1 MDYSSR
7 NSAFNYSGGPS
18 ATEPLYQSFH
28 GNTEPNW
35 PQHETTPGP
44 VYYRQYASHDSI
56 DVSIQ
61 VSNVRTQ
68 AHVPTSEHSSFLP
81 EDIGTS
87 QFMNGS
93 STPRVPARHRAPTD
107 QLADVR
113 QLPFTEHQHVLPA
126 PFQHYDPQVTMQQ
139 QPQQLAHYTGVLQ
152 YSRRPIALSPS
163 LPTVACPPGAV
174 TFQGTYDSRP
184 ATSSLSSSLV
194 HGWSPSVHVSQR
206 TVHADHDSAATLS
219 PSNHLTP
226 SIGPSA
232 LIRRSTI
239 EQHPYTEFESQY
251 SHPSIATAAS
261 VQLNTL
267 PAPDVAS
274 QHVASTPAQLDVPGH
289 ELRYQFDHHTSH
301 YVPSVTQLS
310 ATESRA
316 APTPPGA
323 AGSSI
328 VHISPEGLPSPLAPP
343 IVDGAPVFSVGA
355 ADPAKK
361 GRTVHPCPLCHKS
374 FDRPSTLRIVS
385 RSASPI
391 CQRRTDRCS
400 SQQHRRV
407 HTLEKSTTIF
417 RRSCMS

>member
-1 MDYSSR
+1 MSR
-7 NSAFNYSGGPS
+7 
-18 ATEPLYQSFH
+18 
-28 GNTEPNW
+28 
-35 PQHETTPGP
+35 
-44 VYYRQYASHDSI
+44 
-56 DVSIQ
+56 
-61 VSNVRTQ
+61 
-68 AHVPTSEHSSFLP
+68 
-81 EDIGTS
+81 
-87 QFMNGS
+87 
-93 STPRVPARHRAPTD
+93 
-107 QLADVR
+107 
-113 QLPFTEHQHVLPA
+113 
-126 PFQHYDPQVTMQQ
+126 
-139 QPQQLAHYTGVLQ
+139 
-152 YSRRPIALSPS
+152 
-163 LPTVACPPGAV
+163 
-174 TFQGTYDSRP
+174 
-184 ATSSLSSSLV
+184 
-194 HGWSPSVHVSQR
+194 R

-226 SIGPSA
+226 SIGPST

-251 SHPSIATAAS
+251 LHSSIATAAS

-274 QHVASTPAQLDVPGH
+274 QHVASTPAQLDAPGH

-316 APTPPGA
+316 APTPSSA
-323 AGSSI
+323 VASSI
-328 VHISPEGLPSPLAPP
+328 VHISPEGLPPPLAPP
-343 IVDGAPVFSVGA
+343 IVDGAPIFSVGA

-385 RSASPI
+385 RSASSI
-391 CQRRTDRCS
+391 CQRRTDRCCS
-400 SQQHRRV
+400 IQQHRRV